1 MSLWCIIDRSTPFA
15 ALLVSNAEHKV
26 LEHGHASLRSSG
38 HSWSLKRPA
47 HPTVLSDQMICSRH
61 SGPGCRPQ
69 YYFWESVTLSRNL
82 LLVVLVFVAPGMGV
96 GTSAACLLHAALP
109 TLKEALPTH

>member
-1 MSLWCIIDRSTPFA
+1 MQAPGPLGRFCSP
-15 ALLVSNAEHKV
+15 
-26 LEHGHASLRSSG
+26 
-38 HSWSLKRPA
+38 KRPA
-47 HPTVLSDQMICSRH
+47 HLEVISDQMAGSTH

-96 GTSAACLLHAALP
+96 GTSASRLMHTALAH
-109 TLKEALPTH
+109 TL